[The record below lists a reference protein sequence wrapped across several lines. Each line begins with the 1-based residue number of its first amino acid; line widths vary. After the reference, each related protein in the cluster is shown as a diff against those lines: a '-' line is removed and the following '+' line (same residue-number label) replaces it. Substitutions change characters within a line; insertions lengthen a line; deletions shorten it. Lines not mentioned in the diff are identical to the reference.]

1 MRTAFILSFVANLVL
16 AVAALIL
23 SPATVAIHFGYGGE
37 PDGWAPAYVSALI
50 MVGAN
55 GILFLALCF
64 VPSLI
69 RRTPA
74 RWINLP
80 NREYWLRE
88 ENRSKMTSLLSEM
101 LYQFGTL
108 TFIFMFVVGLLSLQA
123 NLSNPVRLQ
132 ENLFWWPLGMYLAC
146 AVIWMLRLIRIFRI
160 PKGGFHF

>member
-16 AVAALIL
+16 ALVALIL

-55 GILFLALCF
+55 GVLFLLLCF
-64 VPSLI
+64 IPRLI
-69 RRTPA
+69 RKTPA

-80 NREYWLRE
+80 NKEYWLRE
-88 ENRSKMTSLLSEM
+88 ENKNKMFSLLTEM
-101 LYQFGTL
+101 SFQFGTL

-123 NLSNPVRLQ
+123 NLSNPVRLRTSI
-132 ENLFWWPLGMYLAC
+132 FWWPLGMYMAYT
-146 AVIWMLRLIRIFRI
+146 VFWVVRLIRAFRI
-160 PKGGFHF
+160 PKAGFR